1 MTLRNTIE
9 GGPEMERV
17 STLVE
22 FFSDNTIENVL
33 GAFAFLPEQVIF
45 LIDSG
50 NHEPTIQDTLRALE
64 RRLPQ
69 VKTGFYQTKDS
80 QLESIRLALE
90 ELYRDHP
97 DCVFDFTGGA
107 EPMLLAAYSFAFR
120 NDAPMLHI
128 HMQSRALI
136 NIHRCGQLARDFVFP
151 QLALEDL
158 LNMHGAFLSG
168 YGYPVPEESWND
180 TIRRF
185 CTLVMEDQH
194 KWKEQCL
201 FLQMAAARAGELRVC
216 TPKELRTAD
225 GVPVRGDPDYL
236 HRLAETG
243 MLTEVGQAEGLLH
256 FRFPTPELKHCLC
269 DSGVWLE
276 LYTYLLLKESGRF
289 SDVRLSVRIGWGESS
304 RQASG
309 TAYNEIDII
318 ACAGITP
325 LFISCKSGLPNPN
338 NMNEIL
344 VYARKFGGQRARA
357 AMVTSAE
364 ISTGFV
370 GLRKRAE
377 DLGMVIVDESDL
389 RDGLAQGMLLFLLD
403 SGL

>member
-1 MTLRNTIE
+1 
-9 GGPEMERV
+9 MEQV

-33 GAFAFLPEQVIF
+33 GAFAFLPSRVIF

-50 NHEPTIQDTLRALE
+50 KHEPEIQATLRALE

-69 VKTGFYQTKDS
+69 AQTGFYQARDN

-128 HMQSRALI
+128 HMDSRTMV
-136 NIHRCGQLARDFVFP
+136 NIHRCEGLAKKFVFP

-158 LNMHGAFLSG
+158 LNMNGAFLSG
-168 YGYPVPEESWND
+168 YGYRAPDESWND
-180 TIRRF
+180 TLRRF
-185 CTLVMEDQH
+185 CALVLEDQR

-201 FLQMAAARAGELRVC
+201 FLQMAAARSGELWVNTRQ
-216 TPKELRTAD
+216 ELHTAD

-236 HRLAETG
+236 RRLADTG
-243 MLTEVGQAEGLLH
+243 MLEDVGQTDDRLH
-256 FRFPTPELKHCLC
+256 FRFPCGEIKHCLC

-276 LYTYLLLKESGRF
+276 LHTYLLLKESGRF
-289 SDVRLSVRIGWGESS
+289 PDVRLSARIGWGDVS
-304 RQASG
+304 RQTEG

-318 ACAGITP
+318 ACSGITP

-377 DLGMVIVDESDL
+377 DLGMVIVDESDI

-403 SGL
+403 GGL

>member
-1 MTLRNTIE
+1 
-9 GGPEMERV
+9 MERV

-33 GAFAFLPEQVIF
+33 GAFAFLPSRVIF

-50 NHEPTIQDTLRALE
+50 KHEPEIQATLRALE

-69 VKTGFYQTKDS
+69 VQTGFYQAKDS

-107 EPMLLAAYSFAFR
+107 EPMLLSAYSFAFR

-128 HMQSRALI
+128 NMESRTLV
-136 NIHRCGQLARDFVFP
+136 NIHRCEQLARDFVFP

-158 LNMHGAFLSG
+158 LNMNGAFLSG
-168 YGYPVPEESWND
+168 YGYRAPEERWNEAL
-180 TIRRF
+180 RRF

-194 KWKEQCL
+194 RWKEQCH
-201 FLQMAAARAGELRVC
+201 FLQMAAARSGELRVNSRW
-216 TPKELRTAD
+216 ELHTAD
-225 GVPVRGDPDYL
+225 GVPVRGDLDYL
-236 HRLAETG
+236 LRLAEAG
-243 MLTEVGQAEGLLH
+243 MLEEVGQTGDRLH
-256 FRFPTPELKHCLC
+256 FRFPCAEIKHCLC

-289 SDVRLSVRIGWGESS
+289 HDVRLSVRLGWGEAS
-304 RQASG
+304 RQAEG

-318 ACAGITP
+318 ACSGITS

-344 VYARKFGGQRARA
+344 VYARKFGGQQARA

-377 DLGMVIVDESDL
+377 DLGTVIVDESDL
-389 RDGLAQGMLLFLLD
+389 KEGLAQGMLLYLLD
-403 SGL
+403 GGH